1 MTWLHWKQFFLPEW
15 RTTPAFR
22 VLASSAWQLEIN
34 MLLPLIGRTTQ
45 RCQEPWK
52 IWDGIQQLM
61 NVMIKR
67 SAEYLTVMG
76 SGQFFEETTLSFP
89 FSWYFKNG
97 KLHTPDT
104 GGETS
109 HFHSLCPLRSTDE
122 GNCSNYFLQ
131 VLDCGFLSSERIEGL
146 PVPSK
151 SRPVALRL
159 RVQLLPFLLKSKAPP
174 VVTRWEL
181 LGQQRV
187 YPEAVKKGE
196 KARKQVVNG
205 SRSLRR
211 SLKWVTCDHEWAGGA
226 EVVDADAHAV
236 HLHPDYDT
244 HLISLSWLHG
254 LFWILFWRA
263 EVSLLWVWRCRSGK
277 EMRRRI

>member
-89 FSWYFKNG
+89 FSWYFKNK

-159 RVQLLPFLLKSKAPP
+159 RVQLLPFLPKSKAPCSS
-174 VVTRWEL
+174 RCHKM
-181 LGQQRV
+181 GF
-187 YPEAVKKGE
+187 
-196 KARKQVVNG
+196 ARAAESL
-205 SRSLRR
+205 SRS
-211 SLKWVTCDHEWAGGA
+211 SKEGGKSKKTSCKWFLKSPQKPQMSDLWPWAG
-226 EVVDADAHAV
+226 
-236 HLHPDYDT
+236 
-244 HLISLSWLHG
+244 
-254 LFWILFWRA
+254 
-263 EVSLLWVWRCRSGK
+263 WRCRGCGCWCTCCSSTSWLRHWFNFSVLAVWAILNSVLK
-277 EMRRRI
+277 SWSVPALSVKV